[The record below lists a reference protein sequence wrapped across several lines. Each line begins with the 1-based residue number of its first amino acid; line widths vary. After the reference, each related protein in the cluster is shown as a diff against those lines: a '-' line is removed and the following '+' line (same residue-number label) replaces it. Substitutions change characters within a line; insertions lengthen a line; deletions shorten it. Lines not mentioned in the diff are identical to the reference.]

1 MKSLQKWLIRTI
13 TRHLPG
19 KTINHDFQFYDL
31 LYPVRFA
38 GQGCFHP
45 DTMRRISSDK
55 GAEAFDQDISGG
67 RVGIWNNRTKAEV
80 ARIDRKDV
88 LP

>member
-1 MKSLQKWLIRTI
+1 
-13 TRHLPG
+13 
-19 KTINHDFQFYDL
+19 
-31 LYPVRFA
+31 
-38 GQGCFHP
+38 
-45 DTMRRISSDK
+45 MRRISSDK